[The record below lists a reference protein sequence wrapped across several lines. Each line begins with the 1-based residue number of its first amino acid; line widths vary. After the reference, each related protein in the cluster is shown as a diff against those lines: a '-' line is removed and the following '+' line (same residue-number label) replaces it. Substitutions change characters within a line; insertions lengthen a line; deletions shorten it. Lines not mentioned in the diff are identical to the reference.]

1 MPKPRT
7 PIDDVM
13 AREFAETLITDELDG
28 GLPAD
33 APGGARAIAKTVVDE
48 FRYAEFET
56 VVSKVGGDELRMRRL
71 VLTTQWEVDRSAPTA

>member
-1 MPKPRT
+1 MPKIRT

-13 AREFAETLITDELDG
+13 ARELAETLVADKLFVDSVPDARGVSKAIT
-28 GLPAD
+28 
-33 APGGARAIAKTVVDE
+33 DE